1 MGLSMNINV
10 FRMYIDWIGSIR
22 NSLTI
27 IKSMNILNNCLLIIF
42 KLLNT
47 PGMPLYSLYSLL
59 NKASFLG
66 ASSSFGT
73 AVIPF

>member
-1 MGLSMNINV
+1 
-10 FRMYIDWIGSIR
+10 
-22 NSLTI
+22 
-27 IKSMNILNNCLLIIF
+27 MNILNNCLLIIF